1 MSFGVRL
8 TVLVEFL
15 IPLARNNKLLN
26 VTAVG
31 FSSWSER
38 ETDQWLRI
46 ERETVSCAK
55 TLEKENI
62 SMYIHAYIHIAF
74 QDVRGSVV
82 SFCFHSLALWP
93 LLRNLNLLFLLE
105 CMFQSLSF

>member
-1 MSFGVRL
+1 MFFWVRL

-38 ETDQWLRI
+38 ETDQWLSH
-46 ERETVSCAK
+46 REK
-55 TLEKENI
+55 
-62 SMYIHAYIHIAF
+62 
-74 QDVRGSVV
+74 Q
-82 SFCFHSLALWP
+82 
-93 LLRNLNLLFLLE
+93 FLVPKH
-105 CMFQSLSF
+105 

>member
-74 QDVRGSVV
+74 QDFRGSVV

-93 LLRNLNLLFLLE
+93 LLQNLNLLFLLE